1 VKQVML
7 SVMSVMEMVI
17 LYVLSVMEMEDK
29 WGMVNGKLVSH
40 VMEMEKYHV
49 LIAMVLDPYL
59 AVNVEDQVEMIV
71 FNVMDLVK

>member
-1 VKQVML
+1 
-7 SVMSVMEMVI
+7 MSVMEMVR
-17 LYVLSVMEMEDK
+17 LCVLNVMEMEDK
-29 WGMVNGKLVSH
+29 WGMVNGKLVMS

>member
-1 VKQVML
+1 
-7 SVMSVMEMVI
+7 
-17 LYVLSVMEMEDK
+17 MEMEDK
-29 WGMVNGKLVSH
+29 WGMVNGKLVMS

-59 AVNVEDQVEMIV
+59 AVNVEDRVEMIV